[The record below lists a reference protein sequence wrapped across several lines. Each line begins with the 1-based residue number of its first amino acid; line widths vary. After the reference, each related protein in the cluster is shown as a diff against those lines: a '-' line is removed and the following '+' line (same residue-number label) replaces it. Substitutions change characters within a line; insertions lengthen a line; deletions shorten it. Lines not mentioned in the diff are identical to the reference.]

1 MLMETWQ
8 LRNPIQTLKQAKKMT
23 ITKKTFKDKDGV
35 EVTEEIIMGA
45 NGKK

>member
-1 MLMETWQ
+1 MVATETYIDPKTGQ
-8 LRNPIQTLKQAKKMT
+8 KMT
-23 ITKKTFKDKDGV
+23 ITKKTFKDKDGA